1 VHRVLVFISIL
12 LLAGCA
18 SYPKSAA
25 VSDFADAAT
34 KATALLEDAGKI
46 EALLAE
52 RIGYERAVIEYV
64 VGHGR
69 RTIDFPPQS
78 LPLFKKERIAARV
91 AVLKAIGEYAKAIGE
106 LNDPERPKKVGLA
119 IGKIGSSLAGFATSA
134 SPDLDAAAVAPTL
147 GIISSV
153 AAFFASQ
160 QSAIAIRETADA
172 AHPAIARAAELLDH
186 DFVDLNGRFGRRL
199 EGLRRLQTLKIRVIR
214 DDPKVTSIELEKRYQ
229 DLLENYREIQTRVVA
244 LRKSSDILA
253 GLVQAHDDL
262 RRSDDSERAIAA
274 FKELVEAIALN
285 SQELRKIGA
294 SSART

>member
-1 VHRVLVFISIL
+1 MHRVLVFISIL

-52 RIGYERAVIEYV
+52 RIGYEIAVTDFV
-64 VGHGR
+64 AGPGR
-69 RTIDFPPQS
+69 DPIVFPPQQ
-78 LPLFKKERIAARV
+78 LPLLTKARIAARV

-119 IGKIGSSLAGFATSA
+119 IGKIGSSLVNFAKSTN
-134 SPDLDAAAVAPTL
+134 PELDVAAITPAL
-147 GIISSV
+147 GIISSA

-172 AHPAIARAAELLDH
+172 AHPAIARAAELLER
-186 DFVDLNGRFGRRL
+186 DFKILNGRYGRRL
-199 EGLRRLQTLKIRVIR
+199 ESLRRFQIAKICTIR
-214 DDPKVTSIELEKRYQ
+214 RDPKVTSIELEKRYQ
-229 DLLENYREIQTRVVA
+229 DLLEKYREIETRVVA
-244 LRKSSDILA
+244 LRKSSDILE

-262 RRSDDSERAIAA
+262 RHSEDTDRAIAA
-274 FKELVEAIALN
+274 FKELIDAIALN
-285 SQELRKIGA
+285 AQELKKV
-294 SSART
+294 SNS